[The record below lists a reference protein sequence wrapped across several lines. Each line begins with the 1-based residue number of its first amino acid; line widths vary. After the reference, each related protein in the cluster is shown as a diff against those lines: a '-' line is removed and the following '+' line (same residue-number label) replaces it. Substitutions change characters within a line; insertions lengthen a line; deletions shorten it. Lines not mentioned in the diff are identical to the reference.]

1 MKFIV
6 SLLAA
11 SLISSL
17 ASAANGPVEVDRI
30 VAVVNSEVITRSDL
44 RMRVAQVTRQLSR
57 QGTPLPAA
65 EVLEKQVL
73 ERQIME
79 RLQLQLAAETSLRID
94 DVTLDRAVGRIA
106 DTNRLSMTEFR
117 KALERD
123 GISWDRFR
131 EEVRNEMLLTR
142 VRERE
147 VDGRIVVSDAEVS
160 NFLAHPENAMGQDEY
175 NLSHILF
182 RAPEG
187 ATPEQLA
194 RLRAK
199 ADDVAA
205 RIGRGE
211 PFDKL
216 AASYSDAPD
225 ALTGG
230 NLGSLGGG
238 QIGGTGTANIDA
250 MTTAEIAALTTAQI
264 QGLSTAQIRV
274 LGTDDAGIVL
284 VAIAIFN
291 IIETVAEL
299 GCGTGL
305 VRMLSRDRA
314 RREAA
319 WDALETEFT
328 KSSRVEGVIF
338 GRVKGGFTVDLSGA
352 VAFLPGSQVDIR
364 PVRDVTP
371 LMDIPQ
377 PFQIL
382 KMDRKRGNIVVS
394 RRAILEETRAEA
406 RTGLISTLA
415 EGQVIDGIVKNIT
428 DYGAFVDL
436 GGIDGLLHIS
446 DMSWTQRVKH
456 PSELYNKGDEVE
468 ASVLNIDTT
477 DGDKPKISLGIKQM
491 EGDNDSPEAKQ
502 KAELD
507 MRMLNAQVETAEA
520 EAMLK
525 QADAKLKLA
534 KAEAEAAKIGTEDPA
549 AAAQMEAGIKQ
560 QEIEVNAALERE
572 KMERDFALKQ
582 EALDKEFALKRDAH
596 EQEMTLRR
604 EQAAQ
609 DQEIKQ
615 QDATA
620 RRAEG
625 FMQAKQPTKTGVK

>member
-187 ATPEQLA
+187 ATPEQFA

-199 ADDVAA
+199 ADEVAA
-205 RIGRGE
+205 RLGRGE

-230 NLGSLGGG
+230 NLGWRSAERLPGLFAEAVSSLKPGE
-238 QIGGTGTANIDA
+238 
-250 MTTAEIAALTTAQI
+250 TTPILRSAAGFHI
-264 QGLSTAQIRV
+264 
-274 LGTDDAGIVL
+274 
-284 VAIAIFN
+284 
-291 IIETVAEL
+291 
-299 GCGTGL
+299 
-305 VRMLSRDRA
+305 VRMIDRKGGASSGVPAQVQQTRARHILIKTSEVVSDADARRRLVDLRERVVQGGASFADLARIHSADLSAAKGGDLGWIYPGDTVPEFEQTMDALKPGELSQPVQSPFGWHLILVEDRRVQDVSDERKRGAARNALRERKSDEAYQDWLRQLRDRA
-314 RREAA
+314 Y
-319 WDALETEFT
+319 
-328 KSSRVEGVIF
+328 VEY
-338 GRVKGGFTVDLSGA
+338 RSE
-352 VAFLPGSQVDIR
+352 
-364 PVRDVTP
+364 
-371 LMDIPQ
+371 
-377 PFQIL
+377 
-382 KMDRKRGNIVVS
+382 DR
-394 RRAILEETRAEA
+394 
-406 RTGLISTLA
+406 
-415 EGQVIDGIVKNIT
+415 
-428 DYGAFVDL
+428 
-436 GGIDGLLHIS
+436 
-446 DMSWTQRVKH
+446 
-456 PSELYNKGDEVE
+456 
-468 ASVLNIDTT
+468 
-477 DGDKPKISLGIKQM
+477 
-491 EGDNDSPEAKQ
+491 
-502 KAELD
+502 
-507 MRMLNAQVETAEA
+507 
-520 EAMLK
+520 
-525 QADAKLKLA
+525 
-534 KAEAEAAKIGTEDPA
+534 
-549 AAAQMEAGIKQ
+549 
-560 QEIEVNAALERE
+560 
-572 KMERDFALKQ
+572 
-582 EALDKEFALKRDAH
+582 
-596 EQEMTLRR
+596 
-604 EQAAQ
+604 
-609 DQEIKQ
+609 
-615 QDATA
+615 
-620 RRAEG
+620 
-625 FMQAKQPTKTGVK
+625 

>member
-230 NLGSLGGG
+230 NLGWRSAERLPGLFAEAVSSLKPGETTPILRSAAGFHIVRVIDRKGGASSG
-238 QIGGTGTANIDA
+238 VPAQVQQTRARHILIKTSEVVSDADARRRLVDLRERVVQGGASFADLARIHSADLSASKGGDLGWIYPGDTVPEFEQTMDA
-250 MTTAEIAALTTAQI
+250 LKPGELSQPVQSPFGWHLILVEDRRVQDVSDERKRGAARNALRERKSDEAYQDWLR
-264 QGLSTAQIRV
+264 QL
-274 LGTDDAGIVL
+274 
-284 VAIAIFN
+284 
-291 IIETVAEL
+291 
-299 GCGTGL
+299 
-305 VRMLSRDRA
+305 RDRA
-314 RREAA
+314 Y
-319 WDALETEFT
+319 
-328 KSSRVEGVIF
+328 VEY
-338 GRVKGGFTVDLSGA
+338 RSE
-352 VAFLPGSQVDIR
+352 
-364 PVRDVTP
+364 
-371 LMDIPQ
+371 
-377 PFQIL
+377 
-382 KMDRKRGNIVVS
+382 DR
-394 RRAILEETRAEA
+394 
-406 RTGLISTLA
+406 
-415 EGQVIDGIVKNIT
+415 
-428 DYGAFVDL
+428 
-436 GGIDGLLHIS
+436 
-446 DMSWTQRVKH
+446 
-456 PSELYNKGDEVE
+456 
-468 ASVLNIDTT
+468 
-477 DGDKPKISLGIKQM
+477 
-491 EGDNDSPEAKQ
+491 
-502 KAELD
+502 
-507 MRMLNAQVETAEA
+507 
-520 EAMLK
+520 
-525 QADAKLKLA
+525 
-534 KAEAEAAKIGTEDPA
+534 
-549 AAAQMEAGIKQ
+549 
-560 QEIEVNAALERE
+560 
-572 KMERDFALKQ
+572 
-582 EALDKEFALKRDAH
+582 
-596 EQEMTLRR
+596 
-604 EQAAQ
+604 
-609 DQEIKQ
+609 
-615 QDATA
+615 
-620 RRAEG
+620 
-625 FMQAKQPTKTGVK
+625 

>member
-160 NFLAHPENAMGQDEY
+160 NFLANPENAMGQDEY

-230 NLGSLGGG
+230 NLGWRSAERLPGLFAEAVSSLKPGETTPILRSAAGFHIVRVIDRKGGASSG
-238 QIGGTGTANIDA
+238 VPAQVQQTRARHILIKTSEVVSDADARRRLVDLRERVVQGGASFADLARIHSADLSAAKEGDLGWIYPGDTVPEFEQTMDA
-250 MTTAEIAALTTAQI
+250 LKPGELSQPVQSPFGWHLILVEDRRVQDVSDERKRGAARNALRERKSDEAYQDWLR
-264 QGLSTAQIRV
+264 QL
-274 LGTDDAGIVL
+274 
-284 VAIAIFN
+284 
-291 IIETVAEL
+291 
-299 GCGTGL
+299 
-305 VRMLSRDRA
+305 RDRA
-314 RREAA
+314 Y
-319 WDALETEFT
+319 
-328 KSSRVEGVIF
+328 VEY
-338 GRVKGGFTVDLSGA
+338 RSE
-352 VAFLPGSQVDIR
+352 
-364 PVRDVTP
+364 
-371 LMDIPQ
+371 
-377 PFQIL
+377 
-382 KMDRKRGNIVVS
+382 DR
-394 RRAILEETRAEA
+394 
-406 RTGLISTLA
+406 
-415 EGQVIDGIVKNIT
+415 
-428 DYGAFVDL
+428 
-436 GGIDGLLHIS
+436 
-446 DMSWTQRVKH
+446 
-456 PSELYNKGDEVE
+456 
-468 ASVLNIDTT
+468 
-477 DGDKPKISLGIKQM
+477 
-491 EGDNDSPEAKQ
+491 
-502 KAELD
+502 
-507 MRMLNAQVETAEA
+507 
-520 EAMLK
+520 
-525 QADAKLKLA
+525 
-534 KAEAEAAKIGTEDPA
+534 
-549 AAAQMEAGIKQ
+549 
-560 QEIEVNAALERE
+560 
-572 KMERDFALKQ
+572 
-582 EALDKEFALKRDAH
+582 
-596 EQEMTLRR
+596 
-604 EQAAQ
+604 
-609 DQEIKQ
+609 
-615 QDATA
+615 
-620 RRAEG
+620 
-625 FMQAKQPTKTGVK
+625 

>member
-1 MKFIV
+1 MKRIV

-11 SLISSL
+11 FLFSSI

-44 RMRVAQVTRQLSR
+44 RMRVAQGTRQLSR

-230 NLGSLGGG
+230 NLGWRSAERLPGLFAEAVSSLKPGETTPILRSAAGFHIVRVIDRKGGASSG
-238 QIGGTGTANIDA
+238 VPAQVQQTRARHILIKTSEVVSDADARRRLVDLRERVVQGGASFADLARIHSADLSAAKGGDLGWIYPGDTVPEFEQTMDA
-250 MTTAEIAALTTAQI
+250 LKPGELSQPVQSPFGWHLILVEDRRVQDVSDERKRGAARNALRERKSDEAYQDWLR
-264 QGLSTAQIRV
+264 QL
-274 LGTDDAGIVL
+274 
-284 VAIAIFN
+284 
-291 IIETVAEL
+291 
-299 GCGTGL
+299 
-305 VRMLSRDRA
+305 RDRA
-314 RREAA
+314 Y
-319 WDALETEFT
+319 
-328 KSSRVEGVIF
+328 VEY
-338 GRVKGGFTVDLSGA
+338 RSE
-352 VAFLPGSQVDIR
+352 
-364 PVRDVTP
+364 
-371 LMDIPQ
+371 
-377 PFQIL
+377 
-382 KMDRKRGNIVVS
+382 DR
-394 RRAILEETRAEA
+394 
-406 RTGLISTLA
+406 
-415 EGQVIDGIVKNIT
+415 
-428 DYGAFVDL
+428 
-436 GGIDGLLHIS
+436 
-446 DMSWTQRVKH
+446 
-456 PSELYNKGDEVE
+456 
-468 ASVLNIDTT
+468 
-477 DGDKPKISLGIKQM
+477 
-491 EGDNDSPEAKQ
+491 
-502 KAELD
+502 
-507 MRMLNAQVETAEA
+507 
-520 EAMLK
+520 
-525 QADAKLKLA
+525 
-534 KAEAEAAKIGTEDPA
+534 
-549 AAAQMEAGIKQ
+549 
-560 QEIEVNAALERE
+560 
-572 KMERDFALKQ
+572 
-582 EALDKEFALKRDAH
+582 
-596 EQEMTLRR
+596 
-604 EQAAQ
+604 
-609 DQEIKQ
+609 
-615 QDATA
+615 
-620 RRAEG
+620 
-625 FMQAKQPTKTGVK
+625 

>member
-106 DTNRLSMTEFR
+106 DNNRLSMTEFR

-230 NLGSLGGG
+230 NLGWRSAERLPGLFAEAVASLKPGETTPILRSAAGFHIVRVIDRKGGASSG
-238 QIGGTGTANIDA
+238 VPAQVQQTRARHILIKTSEVVSDADARRRLVDLRERVVQGGASFADLARIHSADLSAAKGGDLGWIYPGDTVPEFEQTMDA
-250 MTTAEIAALTTAQI
+250 LKPGELSQPVQSPFGWHLILVEDRRVQDVSDERKRGAARNALRERKSDEAYQDWLR
-264 QGLSTAQIRV
+264 QL
-274 LGTDDAGIVL
+274 
-284 VAIAIFN
+284 
-291 IIETVAEL
+291 
-299 GCGTGL
+299 
-305 VRMLSRDRA
+305 RDRA
-314 RREAA
+314 Y
-319 WDALETEFT
+319 
-328 KSSRVEGVIF
+328 VEY
-338 GRVKGGFTVDLSGA
+338 RSE
-352 VAFLPGSQVDIR
+352 
-364 PVRDVTP
+364 
-371 LMDIPQ
+371 
-377 PFQIL
+377 
-382 KMDRKRGNIVVS
+382 DR
-394 RRAILEETRAEA
+394 
-406 RTGLISTLA
+406 
-415 EGQVIDGIVKNIT
+415 
-428 DYGAFVDL
+428 
-436 GGIDGLLHIS
+436 
-446 DMSWTQRVKH
+446 
-456 PSELYNKGDEVE
+456 
-468 ASVLNIDTT
+468 
-477 DGDKPKISLGIKQM
+477 
-491 EGDNDSPEAKQ
+491 
-502 KAELD
+502 
-507 MRMLNAQVETAEA
+507 
-520 EAMLK
+520 
-525 QADAKLKLA
+525 
-534 KAEAEAAKIGTEDPA
+534 
-549 AAAQMEAGIKQ
+549 
-560 QEIEVNAALERE
+560 
-572 KMERDFALKQ
+572 
-582 EALDKEFALKRDAH
+582 
-596 EQEMTLRR
+596 
-604 EQAAQ
+604 
-609 DQEIKQ
+609 
-615 QDATA
+615 
-620 RRAEG
+620 
-625 FMQAKQPTKTGVK
+625 

>member
-106 DTNRLSMTEFR
+106 DNNRLSMTEFR

-230 NLGSLGGG
+230 NLGWRSAERLPGLFAEAVASLKPGETTPILRSAAGFHIVRVIDRKGGASSG
-238 QIGGTGTANIDA
+238 VPAQVQQTRARHILIKTSEVVSDADARRRLVDLRERVVQGGASFADLARIHSADLSASKGGDLGWIYPGDTVPEFEQTMDA
-250 MTTAEIAALTTAQI
+250 LKPGELSQPVQSPFGWHLILVEDRRVQDVSDERKRGAARNALRERKSDEAYQDWLR
-264 QGLSTAQIRV
+264 QL
-274 LGTDDAGIVL
+274 
-284 VAIAIFN
+284 
-291 IIETVAEL
+291 
-299 GCGTGL
+299 
-305 VRMLSRDRA
+305 RDRA
-314 RREAA
+314 Y
-319 WDALETEFT
+319 
-328 KSSRVEGVIF
+328 VEY
-338 GRVKGGFTVDLSGA
+338 RSE
-352 VAFLPGSQVDIR
+352 
-364 PVRDVTP
+364 
-371 LMDIPQ
+371 
-377 PFQIL
+377 
-382 KMDRKRGNIVVS
+382 DR
-394 RRAILEETRAEA
+394 
-406 RTGLISTLA
+406 
-415 EGQVIDGIVKNIT
+415 
-428 DYGAFVDL
+428 
-436 GGIDGLLHIS
+436 
-446 DMSWTQRVKH
+446 
-456 PSELYNKGDEVE
+456 
-468 ASVLNIDTT
+468 
-477 DGDKPKISLGIKQM
+477 
-491 EGDNDSPEAKQ
+491 
-502 KAELD
+502 
-507 MRMLNAQVETAEA
+507 
-520 EAMLK
+520 
-525 QADAKLKLA
+525 
-534 KAEAEAAKIGTEDPA
+534 
-549 AAAQMEAGIKQ
+549 
-560 QEIEVNAALERE
+560 
-572 KMERDFALKQ
+572 
-582 EALDKEFALKRDAH
+582 
-596 EQEMTLRR
+596 
-604 EQAAQ
+604 
-609 DQEIKQ
+609 
-615 QDATA
+615 
-620 RRAEG
+620 
-625 FMQAKQPTKTGVK
+625 

>member
-1 MKFIV
+1 MKLIV

-11 SLISSL
+11 FLISSL

-65 EVLEKQVL
+65 DVLEKQVL

-230 NLGSLGGG
+230 NLGWRSAERLPGLFAEAVASLKPGETTPILRSAAGFHIVRVIDRKGGASSG
-238 QIGGTGTANIDA
+238 VPAQVQQTRARHILIKTSEVVSDADARRRLVDLRERVVQGGASFADLARIHSADLSASKGGDLGWIYPGDTVPEFEQTMDA
-250 MTTAEIAALTTAQI
+250 LKPGELSQPVQSPFGWHLILVEDRRVQDVSDERKRGAARNALRERKSDEAYQDWLR
-264 QGLSTAQIRV
+264 QL
-274 LGTDDAGIVL
+274 
-284 VAIAIFN
+284 
-291 IIETVAEL
+291 
-299 GCGTGL
+299 
-305 VRMLSRDRA
+305 RDRA
-314 RREAA
+314 Y
-319 WDALETEFT
+319 
-328 KSSRVEGVIF
+328 VEY
-338 GRVKGGFTVDLSGA
+338 RSE
-352 VAFLPGSQVDIR
+352 
-364 PVRDVTP
+364 
-371 LMDIPQ
+371 
-377 PFQIL
+377 
-382 KMDRKRGNIVVS
+382 DR
-394 RRAILEETRAEA
+394 
-406 RTGLISTLA
+406 
-415 EGQVIDGIVKNIT
+415 
-428 DYGAFVDL
+428 
-436 GGIDGLLHIS
+436 
-446 DMSWTQRVKH
+446 
-456 PSELYNKGDEVE
+456 
-468 ASVLNIDTT
+468 
-477 DGDKPKISLGIKQM
+477 
-491 EGDNDSPEAKQ
+491 
-502 KAELD
+502 
-507 MRMLNAQVETAEA
+507 
-520 EAMLK
+520 
-525 QADAKLKLA
+525 
-534 KAEAEAAKIGTEDPA
+534 
-549 AAAQMEAGIKQ
+549 
-560 QEIEVNAALERE
+560 
-572 KMERDFALKQ
+572 
-582 EALDKEFALKRDAH
+582 
-596 EQEMTLRR
+596 
-604 EQAAQ
+604 
-609 DQEIKQ
+609 
-615 QDATA
+615 
-620 RRAEG
+620 
-625 FMQAKQPTKTGVK
+625 